1 MSWVEVV
8 IALRLDLLASL
19 IVAAV
24 LGAAIG
30 LEREV
35 QGKAAGLRTNA
46 LICVGACLFT
56 KLSIALTGPGAGDPS
71 RVAAQ
76 IVTGVGFI
84 GAGAIMRGK
93 GSVTGLTTAAT
104 IWLVAAVGMA
114 VGMGWTM
121 EAAGATVLTLAVL
134 GLLGRLESHLQ
145 FKSGLSEVRLKLKA
159 DDRYLERIEEMVGES
174 GAKIEKL
181 DKSVIG
187 DEMTVRLQMRGVRH
201 ARDKAKLKVMR
212 ATGIWS
218 VTDLDKESPGGG
230 PESPP
235 DTKH

>member
-1 MSWVEVV
+1 MTWPVV
-8 IALRLDLLASL
+8 VDVLRLDLLLSL
-19 IVAAV
+19 VVAAI

-30 LEREV
+30 MEREI
-35 QGKAAGLRTNA
+35 QGKSAGLRTNA

-56 KLSIALTGPGAGDPS
+56 ELSIALTGPGTGDPS

-84 GAGAIMRGK
+84 GAGTIMRGR

-114 VGMGWTM
+114 VGAGWLM
-121 EAAGATVLTLAVL
+121 EAAGATLLTLVVL
-134 GLLGRLESHLQ
+134 SVLGRLEAHLE
-145 FKSGLSEVRLKLKA
+145 FKSGSSEVRLRLKA
-159 DDRYLERIEEMVGES
+159 DERYLERIEEIVGES
-174 GAKIEKL
+174 GARVENL
-181 DKSVIG
+181 DTTVTG
-187 DEMTVRLQMRGVRH
+187 DEMTVRLKMRGVRY

-218 VTDLDKESPGGG
+218 VTDLDREGGGGEPPPQKES
-230 PESPP
+230 
-235 DTKH
+235 